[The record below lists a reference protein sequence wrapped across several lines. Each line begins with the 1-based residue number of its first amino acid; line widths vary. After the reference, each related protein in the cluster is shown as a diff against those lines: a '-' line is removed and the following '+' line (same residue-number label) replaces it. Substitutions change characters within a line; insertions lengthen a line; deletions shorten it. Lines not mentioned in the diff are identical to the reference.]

1 MSDKLDARV
10 KNWLA
15 DNGIMTLLFTGLTV
29 VFGIAISE
37 IQALFG
43 WLSLA
48 VALVLVCLLY
58 WSTIW
63 LFGKPLAKILLE
75 LKEELIQQ
83 HTPTNFSW
91 LLDTEQLASYERTVK
106 TKELWLITSDLL
118 DDSSDGP
125 FHAVVRENLKRKI
138 KHVYFFPDTPENRAR
153 ATTIHKSQQ
162 QNTLLQF
169 VYLPNNFFLLVP
181 KLDVVIYNPQGE
193 SGMVRAGFMGIP
205 VPAEGNHYHAAVSL
219 DLIDKLVGTLL
230 DSYQKQAGKKI

>member
-1 MSDKLDARV
+1 MSNKIDTRV

-29 VFGIAISE
+29 ILGIAISE

-43 WLSLA
+43 WVNLA
-48 VALVLVCLLY
+48 VALILVCLLY

-63 LFGKPLAKILLE
+63 IFGKPLAKILLE

-83 HTPTNFSW
+83 RAPTNFSW

-106 TKELWLITSDLL
+106 AKEIWLITSDLL

-125 FHAVVRENLKRKI
+125 FHIVVRENLKRKI

-153 ATTIHKSQQ
+153 ATIIHKSQQ
-162 QNTLLQF
+162 QSALLKF

-193 SGMVRAGFMGIP
+193 SGMIRAGFMGIP
-205 VPAEGNHYHAAVSL
+205 VPAEGNHYHAAVSI
-219 DLIDKLVGTLL
+219 DLIDKLVGTVSE
-230 DSYQKQAGKKI
+230 SYTRQASN